1 MQIIPMLINGKW
13 VQGDGQAFIEV
24 VNPSTGEVL
33 AQLKNASKAQVDEAV
48 QAARIAVESEEW
60 RQVKA
65 FERGQL
71 LLELAQYIRMHAE
84 EWSLLECRDVGK
96 PLTQARA
103 DVEAAARYFEF
114 YGGAADKLMG
124 DTIPIEDGILNAV
137 VLEPVGITVH
147 IVPWNYPLQ
156 ITARSVAAAIA
167 TGNAVIVKSA
177 EDTPLTTHA
186 MTQWFARKFP
196 KGIFQ
201 HITGLGR
208 EVGPLL
214 TRHPDINHITFT
226 GSVATGIEVMK
237 AAAQNIVPV
246 TLELGGK
253 SPNIV
258 FADAPMEQALEGVI
272 RAIIQN
278 AGQTCSAGARLLI
291 EEDAKALFIKRLVDR
306 FRTLKIGPGEADVDM
321 GPLLNERQY
330 VKISALLQQAKE
342 DGYVITGG
350 DTLTIK
356 GYEKGYYIQPTI
368 LDGVDADA
376 ELAQEEIFGP
386 VLTILTFSTV
396 EEAIALANGTDYGLV
411 AGVWSKDLDTAHYV
425 ASRVKAGQ
433 VFVNNYGAAGGIQ
446 MPFGGYK
453 KSGIGREK
461 GFVALR
467 NYTQMKNI
475 AIRYATPERT

>member
-1 MQIIPMLINGKW
+1 
-13 VQGDGQAFIEV
+13 
-24 VNPSTGEVL
+24 
-33 AQLKNASKAQVDEAV
+33 
-48 QAARIAVESEEW
+48 
-60 RQVKA
+60 
-65 FERGQL
+65 
-71 LLELAQYIRMHAE
+71 
-84 EWSLLECRDVGK
+84 
-96 PLTQARA
+96 
-103 DVEAAARYFEF
+103 
-114 YGGAADKLMG
+114 
-124 DTIPIEDGILNAV
+124 
-137 VLEPVGITVH
+137 
-147 IVPWNYPLQ
+147 
-156 ITARSVAAAIA
+156 
-167 TGNAVIVKSA
+167 
-177 EDTPLTTHA
+177 
-186 MTQWFARKFP
+186 
-196 KGIFQ
+196 
-201 HITGLGR
+201 
-208 EVGPLL
+208 
-214 TRHPDINHITFT
+214 
-226 GSVATGIEVMK
+226 
-237 AAAQNIVPV
+237 
-246 TLELGGK
+246 
-253 SPNIV
+253 
-258 FADAPMEQALEGVI
+258 
-272 RAIIQN
+272 
-278 AGQTCSAGARLLI
+278 
-291 EEDAKALFIKRLVDR
+291 
-306 FRTLKIGPGEADVDM
+306 M

-330 VKISALLQQAKE
+330 VKISSLLQQAKE

-396 EEAIALANGTDYGLV
+396 EEAITLANGTDYGLV